1 MEQIQNF
8 INPDTITGA
17 IITLIIPA
25 INKVYHHCKNKH
37 QFDDFKNMIDKEYIK
52 PIEDLVGN
60 YKSYEMNTEKSKI
73 QDKLKKL
80 DYLLENEIVYL
91 NTDNKFKIIR
101 LIEYTKFC
109 FKKLIEVSD
118 EYGYSPLTAS
128 YNSDKDK
135 EKVKKLNKV
144 VQEYKNTREKY
155 INLEIDDFP
164 FK

>member
-25 INKVYHHCKNKH
+25 TNKFYHHCKNKH
-37 QFDDFKNMIDKEYIK
+37 QFNDFKKMIDKEYIK
-52 PIEDLVGN
+52 PIEDIVEN
-60 YKSYEMNTEKSKI
+60 YKSYDMNPEKSKI
-73 QDKLKKL
+73 QDKVKKL
-80 DYLLENEIVYL
+80 DYLLKNEIVYL

-101 LIEYTKFC
+101 LIEYTKIC
-109 FKKLIEVSD
+109 FIKLIKISE

-128 YNSDKDK
+128 YNSDEDK

-155 INLEIDDFP
+155 INLEIDNFP
-164 FK
+164 F